1 MKARNHRVMSMV
13 AAATAMITPLSAMA
27 QEAQDAQEAVA
38 ENAAAVEAT
47 VSAPA
52 FAFPPDF
59 VAPEHVNGLPLEGI
73 ARDWQLYFQQPASEI
88 MQSLYNLSGGLHIIA
103 AVISLL
109 VLALLTVVILR
120 FNEKRNP
127 NPSKTS
133 HNTVIEILWT
143 TIPILILVAIAIPSL
158 RLHYKMAY
166 VEQPEMT
173 LKVTGYQWYWNY
185 SYPDHGGF
193 SFDAYMIKDAEIK
206 PENGEVRLLSTDNKV
221 VVPVDTTIRVL
232 MTAADVIHAWAL
244 PAMGV
249 KKDAVPGRLNET
261 WFRATKEGV
270 YYGQCSELCGVNH
283 GFMPIEVHVV
293 SKEAFAAW
301 VEQAKA
307 KYAQAQPIG
316 THHIA
321 LLDRIFQ

>member
-1 MKARNHRVMSMV
+1 MKARNHRVMSM
-13 AAATAMITPLSAMA
+13 AAAAMAMILPGSAFA
-27 QEAQDAQEAVA
+27 QEAQEAVA
-38 ENAAAVEAT
+38 DNAAAVEAA
-47 VSAPA
+47 APA
-52 FAFPPDF
+52 SHFAFPGASVSPDN
-59 VAPEHVNGLPLEGI
+59 VNGLAIQGH
-73 ARDWQLYFQQPASEI
+73 AHDWQLYFQEPASEI
-88 MQSLYNLSGGLHIIA
+88 MQHLYNLSGGLHIIA
-103 AVISLL
+103 AIISVFVLILL
-109 VLALLTVVILR
+109 GIVVVR

-127 NPSKTS
+127 TPSKTS

-185 SYPDHGGF
+185 TYPDHGNF
-193 SFDAYMIKDAEIK
+193 SFDSYMIKDADIK
-206 PENGEVRLLSTDNKV
+206 PENGEIRLLSTDNKV
-221 VVPVDTTIRVL
+221 VIPVDTTVRVL

-307 KYAQAQPIG
+307 KYAQVEPKG
-316 THHIA
+316 THSVA